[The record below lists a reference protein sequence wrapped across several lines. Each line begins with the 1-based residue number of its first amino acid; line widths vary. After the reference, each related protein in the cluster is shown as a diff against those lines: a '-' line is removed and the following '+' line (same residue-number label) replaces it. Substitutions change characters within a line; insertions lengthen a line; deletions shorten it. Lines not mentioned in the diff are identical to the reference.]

1 MRNREL
7 MRSSYIYIYIYAKYF
22 YHAFMDKF
30 VFIFPLTSS
39 LSPFTK
45 WVTNV
50 GLHSTLY
57 SIFSRYI
64 GVCVFKAFFF
74 FVSRIYK
81 DGGLHC
87 ILVKC
92 EHSLPCPLS
101 VFSFSLIIIRLSPSL
116 FAGSYIYTP
125 PTIPCFKN

>member
-7 MRSSYIYIYIYAKYF
+7 MRSSYIYTY
-22 YHAFMDKF
+22 M
-30 VFIFPLTSS
+30 L
-39 LSPFTK
+39 
-45 WVTNV
+45 
-50 GLHSTLY
+50 
-57 SIFSRYI
+57 SIFIMHLWTNLFSSFLSHPHCPHSQNGSPMLVYTLHCTRYFHVI
-64 GVCVFKAFFF
+64 SVFVSSKLFFF

>member
-1 MRNREL
+1 
-7 MRSSYIYIYIYAKYF
+7 
-22 YHAFMDKF
+22 MDTF

-74 FVSRIYK
+74 VSRIYKDGGVSRIYK

-92 EHSLPCPLS
+92 EHSLPCLLS
-101 VFSFSLIIIRLSPSL
+101 VFSF
-116 FAGSYIYTP
+116 
-125 PTIPCFKN
+125 